1 MATRNR
7 YARFF
12 NKKTNAAVQSQASL
26 PAHSSSTLT
35 KSVSYSSLAANLSQV
50 LMLAV
55 VVVGYVYTV
64 RPVFQKEVISEDL
77 ARLQIDQRK
86 LQQQMEKQTDS
97 LLAGEAKNRALADER
112 SSIEGQI
119 LVLNQ
124 KIAAS
129 EKSERDAK
137 ARAQKAAAE
146 AMTAESTLARL
157 QSQHYNLKLS
167 SLLGQQ
173 ELPSNLGLMLQ
184 RTWQSLSVDIFD
196 EKAPDAVAQKL
207 KSTQVQPLD
216 LANSTLKQ
224 LEASAAKHSR
234 DPGGSSDALLAQN
247 YKKGITEH
255 AAELT
260 CPSPPYEQWQVAF
273 QSALSET
280 SQPIRTCIDEAFKQ
294 RAIREGWNPSQVESL
309 QKSDFW
315 KQQEGSYRVSCEFS
329 HVYTVKI
336 AFDDA
341 WKAADEPCEERRIS
355 VNDIVM
361 GSPVVKKLKVLSI
374 HLPPTPDELTR
385 KVKAQADKATEGD
398 RRYE

>member
-119 LVLNQ
+119 LALNQ

-137 ARAQKAAAE
+137 TRAQKAAAE

-173 ELPSNLGLMLQ
+173 ELPSSLGLMLQ

-273 QSALSET
+273 QSALSQT
-280 SQPIRTCIDEAFKQ
+280 SQPIKRASMRPSNNGQFKKVGIPHKSKAFESRTFGSNRKAVTECPARFHMSTPSRLRLMMLGRPQ
-294 RAIREGWNPSQVESL
+294 MNP
-309 QKSDFW
+309 
-315 KQQEGSYRVSCEFS
+315 VSS
-329 HVYTVKI
+329 GVYPST
-336 AFDDA
+336 
-341 WKAADEPCEERRIS
+341 IS
-355 VNDIVM
+355 
-361 GSPVVKKLKVLSI
+361 SWARLW
-374 HLPPTPDELTR
+374 
-385 KVKAQADKATEGD
+385 
-398 RRYE
+398 